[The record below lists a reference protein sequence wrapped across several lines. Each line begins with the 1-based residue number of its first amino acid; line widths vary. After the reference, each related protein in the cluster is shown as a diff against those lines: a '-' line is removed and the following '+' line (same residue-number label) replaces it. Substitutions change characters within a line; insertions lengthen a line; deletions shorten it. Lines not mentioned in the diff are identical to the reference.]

1 MKSENEITT
10 NVASEIEVLKHH
22 IYEVRGLRVMLDR
35 DLAELYGVETKVLNQ
50 AVKRNF
56 ERFPEDFMFKLN
68 KGEWVSLRSQIAT
81 LKNSASNTDTEDID
95 IVDTIL
101 RSQLVTLNNDKYD
114 LKSQTV
120 ISNGRGQHSKY
131 LPYAFTEL
139 GIAMLSSVL
148 RSETAIQVNIN
159 IMRAFV
165 AIRHAVSAWQ
175 GVNLKVEQLSH
186 KVDQLNNHVEEI
198 LHDQNDVNRM
208 HEETNTEISL
218 QIEAINDALDQLR
231 EKPSSL
237 RKRIGYKTENP

>member
-10 NVASEIEVLKHH
+10 IGTSEVEVIKHR

-50 AVKRNF
+50 AVKRNI
-56 ERFPEDFMFKLN
+56 ERFPEDFMFKLDR
-68 KGEWVSLRSQIAT
+68 KDVFLLKSQQVSANEYNADLRSQIVT
-81 LKNSASNTDTEDID
+81 SSTENTDSDNKTHSRLQIA
-95 IVDTIL
+95 T
-101 RSQLVTLNNDKYD
+101 
-114 LKSQTV
+114 
-120 ISNGRGQHSKY
+120 SNWGSGRY

-139 GIAMLSSVL
+139 GITMLSSVL

-198 LHDQNDVNRM
+198 LHDQNDINRM
-208 HEETNTEISL
+208 QEETNNDIAL

-231 EKPSSL
+231 EKPL
-237 RKRIGYKTENP
+237 TTRKRIGYKTGKPTD